1 MKLHHPVVGAALVG
15 AAPAGGASARR
26 ALLQGLLAV
35 AVSPLLVLP
44 VRAGANAAQAVRG
57 RPLLGTWVTI
67 DLAEPDHPAAARA
80 LDAAFGAMQRL
91 ERLLSH
97 HDPRSA
103 LSALNRAAGRGPQP
117 VAPELLRMLQQA
129 QQAARRTDGRFD
141 PTVGRLTR
149 GVDGIADGE
158 RPSEQQVREARAH
171 IGHGRLHLDVAR
183 QQAWISDRATR
194 IDLGGVA
201 KLPILQAG
209 LDVLRSYGLRGVLV
223 NGGGDVLATPRAD
236 GRDWRIG
243 IRDPAAPDKLLAV
256 LPLRAGVVASS
267 GDYERF
273 VDHGGRRYHH
283 IVDPASGRPSCGLHG
298 VTLVAPT
305 LDAVNA
311 LGAAAMVAGPA
322 QAGAMLERCGV
333 AQALL
338 VAEDTRV
345 QCTPELA
352 RRLQPAPA
360 RVAVR
365 GLG

>member
-1 MKLHHPVVGAALVG
+1 MRLHHPRVG
-15 AAPAGGASARR
+15 AAPAGGAWARR
-26 ALLQGLLAV
+26 ALLQGLA
-35 AVSPLLVLP
+35 AMAASPLLVLP
-44 VRAGANAAQAVRG
+44 VRAGADAARAVRG
-57 RPLLGTWVTI
+57 RPLLGTWVTL

-80 LDAAFGAMQRL
+80 IDAAFDTMQRL

-97 HDPRSA
+97 HDPRSG
-103 LSALNRAAGRGPQP
+103 LSALNRAAGQGPQP
-117 VAPELLRMLQQA
+117 VAPELLRMLQLA
-129 QQAARRTDGRFD
+129 QQAARRTGGRFD
-141 PTVGRLTR
+141 ATVGRLTR

-158 RPSEQQVREARAH
+158 LPTEQQLREARAH
-171 IGHGRLHLDVAR
+171 IGHARLRLDVA
-183 QQAWISDRATR
+183 QQRAWISDSATR

-209 LDVLRSYGLRGVLV
+209 LDVLCAHGLRGVLV

-243 IRDPAAPDKLLAV
+243 MRDPAAPDELLAV

-273 VDHGGRRYHH
+273 VEDGARRYHH
-283 IVDPASGRPSCGLHG
+283 IVDPATGRPSRGLHG
-298 VTLVAPT
+298 VTLVAPAVHT
-305 LDAVNA
+305 VNA

-322 QAGAMLERCGV
+322 QGGLLLERCGV
-333 AQALL
+333 TQALL
-338 VAEDTRV
+338 VGEDTRV

-352 RRLQPAPA
+352 RHLQPAPG

-365 GLG
+365 GLS

>member
-1 MKLHHPVVGAALVG
+1 MKLHPTMVG
-15 AAPAGGASARR
+15 AAPSSGAWARR
-26 ALLQGLLAV
+26 ALLQGLVAV
-35 AVSPLLVLP
+35 AASPLVVLP
-44 VRAGANAAQAVRG
+44 VRVTADPARAVRG

-67 DLAEPDHPAAARA
+67 DLAEPDDPAAARA
-80 LDAAFGAMQRL
+80 IDAAFDAMQRL

-97 HDPRSA
+97 HDPRSR
-103 LSALNRAAGRGPQP
+103 LSALNRAAGQGPQP

-129 QQAARRTDGRFD
+129 QQAALRTGGRFD
-141 PTVGRLTR
+141 ATVGRLTR

-158 RPSEQQVREARAH
+158 LPSEQQVREARAH
-171 IGHGRLHLDVAR
+171 IGHTRVRLDAAR
-183 QQAWISDRATR
+183 QHAWITDSATR

-209 LDVLRSYGLRGVLV
+209 LDVLCSYGLRGVLV
-223 NGGGDVLATPRAD
+223 NGGGDVLATPRVD

-243 IRDPAAPDKLLAV
+243 IRDPAAPDELLAV

-273 VDHGGRRYHH
+273 VDVGGGRYHH
-283 IVDPASGRPSCGLHG
+283 IVDPVTGRPSRGLHG
-298 VTLVAPT
+298 VTLVAPAV
-305 LDAVNA
+305 DAVNA
-311 LGAAAMVAGPA
+311 LGTAAMVAGPA
-322 QAGAMLERCGV
+322 QAGPMLARCGV
-333 AQALL
+333 SQALL
-338 VAEDTRV
+338 VGEDSQV

-352 RRLQPAPA
+352 RRLQPAPG

>member
-1 MKLHHPVVGAALVG
+1 MDPRHTRVSSGVNRAA
-15 AAPAGGASARR
+15 AGHASARR
-26 ALLQGLLAV
+26 ALLQGFA
-35 AVSPLLVLP
+35 AAAAGPLVLLP
-44 VRAGANAAQAVRG
+44 ARAGANAPRAARG

-67 DLAEPDHPAAARA
+67 DLAEPAHPLAESALAAAFA
-80 LDAAFGAMQRL
+80 QMQRL

-97 HDPRSA
+97 HDPASA
-103 LSALNRAAGRGPQP
+103 LSALNRAAGLGPQP
-117 VAPELLRMLQQA
+117 VAPELLAMLQLA
-129 QQAARRTDGRFD
+129 QQAAQRSDGRFD
-141 PTVGRLTR
+141 ATVGRLTR

-158 RPSEQQVREARAH
+158 LPSDARVCEARAH
-171 IGHGRLHLDVAR
+171 ICHARLRLDAAR
-183 QQAWISDRATR
+183 QQAWITDSATR

-209 LDVLRSYGLRGVLV
+209 LEVLREHGLRGVLI
-223 NGGGDVLATPRAD
+223 NGGGDVLATPRPD

-243 IRDPAAPDKLLAV
+243 IRDPAAPDELLAV
-256 LPLRAGVVASS
+256 LPLRGGVVASS

-273 VDHGGRRYHH
+273 VDRGGQRYHH
-283 IVDPASGRPSCGLHG
+283 IIDPVTGRPSRGLHG

-305 LDAVNA
+305 VQAVNA

-322 QAGAMLERCGV
+322 QAAGLLERCGV
-333 AQALL
+333 TQALL
-338 VAEDTRV
+338 VGEDTRV

>member
-1 MKLHHPVVGAALVG
+1 MKLDHTLLGAALAKG
-15 AAPAGGASARR
+15 AAARR
-26 ALLQGLLAV
+26 ALLGGLA
-35 AVSPLLVLP
+35 AMAASPLLVLP
-44 VRAGANAAQAVRG
+44 VRAAAGAAPAARG
-57 RPLLGTWVTI
+57 RPLLGTWVTL
-67 DLAEPDHPAAARA
+67 DLAEPEHPAAALA
-80 LDAAFGAMQRL
+80 IDAAFDAMQRL
-91 ERLLSH
+91 ERVLSH

-103 LSALNRAAGRGPQP
+103 LSALNRAAGQGPQP
-117 VAPELLRMLQQA
+117 VAPELLHMLQLA
-129 QQAARRTDGRFD
+129 QQAARRTAGRFD

-149 GVDGIADGE
+149 GVDGLADGE
-158 RPSEQQVREARAH
+158 WPSDPQVSEARAH
-171 IGHGRLHLDVAR
+171 IGHARLRLDAAR
-183 QQAWISDRATR
+183 QQAWLTDGATR

-209 LDVLRSYGLRGVLV
+209 LEVLRSYGLRGVLV

-243 IRDPAAPDKLLAV
+243 LRDPAAPDELLAV

-273 VDHGGRRYHH
+273 VERDGRRYHH
-283 IVDPASGRPSCGLHG
+283 IVDPLTGRPSRGLHG

-305 LDAVNA
+305 VQAVNA

-322 QAGAMLERCGV
+322 QAGLLLERCGV
-333 AQALL
+333 MQALL
-338 VAEDTRV
+338 VGEDTRV

-352 RRLQPAPA
+352 RHLQPAPG

-365 GLG
+365 GLS